1 MIWAAALAYSKLP
14 TLPLEGMVGEAEP
27 ILIKPELAKVAD
39 PADKVAL
46 FAFKSKVELLAV
58 MVKVPLTV
66 IFPPAVS
73 VPLELLKVRLL

>member
-1 MIWAAALAYSKLP
+1 LTCAAALAYSKLP
-14 TLPLEGMVGEAEP
+14 TVPLEGIVGEAEP
-27 ILIKPELAKVAD
+27 TLMVPELAKVAE

-73 VPLELLKVRLL
+73 VPLVLLKVKVV